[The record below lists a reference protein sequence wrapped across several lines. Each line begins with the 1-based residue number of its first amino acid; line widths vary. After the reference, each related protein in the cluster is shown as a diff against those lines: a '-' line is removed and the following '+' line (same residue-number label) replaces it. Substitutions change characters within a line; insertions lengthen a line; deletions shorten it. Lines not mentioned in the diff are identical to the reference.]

1 MRDAELHLF
10 IFRRQ
15 GATLRF
21 AAADRDVP
29 VGDHVYLAAQI
40 ERDAI
45 RQTAE
50 KAKDK
55 LRIRAAYLLTPVEPA
70 EGWPVTQELGDW
82 WRPHIPSDE
91 ITVICLSYRPDSGE
105 PPAVEWTGWAVQPA
119 FDDAQLE
126 LNCDPNSPHG
136 SAANQGAKWQRACFK
151 TVYSTGIRGCNLPA
165 GGYLVPAELSAVAGN
180 TITGPAL
187 ANPKR
192 TFVGGYVEWVDAS
205 DPEITHR
212 RAIVSHAGTTLTLAG
227 DDVDLAVGATV
238 SAYTR
243 GFWEAGEI
251 AEGGV
256 NSLTLTVPGFIATEF
271 SLLGGTLYWTRS
283 NGIVEERPI
292 MGHNQTTGAVTILW
306 GGAGLAEGLPVAA
319 LPNCP
324 NTWAACAARRPD
336 PELHYGGAIYKP
348 VRDPIVNSVSM
359 SWG

>member
-1 MRDAELHLF
+1 MLDAELHLF

-15 GATLRF
+15 GVTLRY
-21 AAADRDVP
+21 AAADRDVQ
-29 VGDHVYLAAQI
+29 VGGHVYFAAQI

-55 LRIRAAYLLTPVEPA
+55 LRIRAAYLLSPSEPPD
-70 EGWPVTQELGDW
+70 GWPVTQELGDW
-82 WRPHIPSDE
+82 WRPYIPSDE
-91 ITVICLSYRPDSGE
+91 ITVICLSFRPESGE
-105 PPAVEWTGWAVQPA
+105 PPAVEWMGYAVQPA

-165 GGYLVPAELSAVAGN
+165 GGYPVPAQLTAVTGD
-180 TITGPAL
+180 TITAVAL

-192 TFVGGYVEWVDAS
+192 TFVGGYVEWFDSS
-205 DPEITHR
+205 DPEIVHR
-212 RAIVSHAGTTLTLAG
+212 RAITAHEGTTLTLAE
-227 DDVDLAVGATV
+227 DVGDLAPGVQVT
-238 SAYTR
+238 AYTR
-243 GFWEAGEI
+243 GFWQAGEI
-251 AEGGV
+251 DEDGV
-256 NSLTLTVPGFIATEF
+256 DGLTLTVPGFIGTEF
-271 SLLGGTLYWTRS
+271 TLLGGTLYWTRTD
-283 NGIVEERPI
+283 GIVEERPI
-292 MGHNQTTGAVTILW
+292 MGHNQATGAVTLLW
-306 GGAGLAEGLPVAA
+306 GGADLEDGLAVAA